1 MFNPK
6 KFSITILF
14 MWALAMLSVWAN
26 FKETSVLLMACAYAI
41 GVANM
46 LVLQYLDYKKAVKK
60 LKEDSHIGIMMA
72 YQFKLVNCDMVAV
85 FDLTDITIEEVK
97 NSIENDEYDS
107 RVTIMT
113 KGQYQ
118 SLEIQDEN
126 GRKVMDFCDFLNR
139 GGKL

>member
-6 KFSITILF
+6 KFSITIAF
-14 MWALAMLSVWAN
+14 MWALAILCVWAN
-26 FKETSVLLMACAYAI
+26 YRETSVLLMACAYFV

-46 LVLQYLDYKKAVKK
+46 LVLQYIDCRNAVKK
-60 LKEDSHIGIMMA
+60 LREDTSVGIMMA
-72 YQFKLVNCDMVAV
+72 YEFKLVNCDMIAV
-85 FDLTDITIEEVK
+85 FDLTNITIDEVK
-97 NSIENDEYDS
+97 HSIENDEYDS

-113 KGQYQ
+113 KGQYK

-139 GGKL
+139 GGKP